1 MTRVLIGYSRGKDI
15 AFIVILNIIFLIVA
29 YISLMYISEEMTS
42 RIIPNH
48 FKEKVI
54 PFNKSNYSTWEWNY
68 FVIGTALLS
77 VSFMPIAQNYSSSY
91 NSGCSSGCGSSCGS
105 SCGGGC
111 GGCGGCGG

>member
-1 MTRVLIGYSRGKDI
+1 M
-15 AFIVILNIIFLIVA
+15 
-29 YISLMYISEEMTS
+29 SLPKKMTS
-42 RIIPNH
+42 SIIARH

-54 PFNKSNYSTWEWNY
+54 PVNKLNYSNWEWSY

-77 VSFMPIAQNYSSSY
+77 VSFKPIAQNYSSSF
-91 NSGCSSGCGSSCGS
+91 NSGCGSGCGSSCGS